1 MLKDA
6 EKTAT
11 SIDTLVVF
19 ESLKHGEVL
28 TCLKT
33 LLKEKSQERK
43 VERYAEFV
51 SALYKSGYDF
61 SEYLLNA
68 AVKDEN
74 IYTLL
79 RAKSE
84 EIPPV
89 LSACV
94 KGELTVLQML
104 SDINCRDLVTFI
116 GFNGY
121 LPPFLSEKIDFAAE
135 YERRM
140 QKIKFTGYGIY
151 ADNVMFRLQGGEIV
165 PVASPDKRGIDRLVR
180 YEGERQRLIDN
191 TVNLIE
197 NRHAANVLLYGD
209 AGTGKSS
216 TVKAVVNML
225 SDKGLRLI
233 EIRKNELDK
242 LGGVLERIR
251 DNPLKFIIFIDDL
264 SFNAPDDNFGILKS
278 VLEGSTSVKAD
289 NTVIYATSNRR
300 HLVKENF
307 SDRDGGEVHRND
319 SMQELNSLSARFGL
333 TILFARPSKA
343 IYLEIV
349 SELCKMRGISFNEE
363 LERQAD
369 AFSLQ
374 KGGYTPRAAE
384 QFVNQLNI
392 INTREEENADA

>member
-1 MLKDA
+1 
-6 EKTAT
+6 
-11 SIDTLVVF
+11 
-19 ESLKHGEVL
+19 
-28 TCLKT
+28 
-33 LLKEKSQERK
+33 
-43 VERYAEFV
+43 
-51 SALYKSGYDF
+51 
-61 SEYLLNA
+61 
-68 AVKDEN
+68 
-74 IYTLL
+74 
-79 RAKSE
+79 
-84 EIPPV
+84 
-89 LSACV
+89 
-94 KGELTVLQML
+94 
-104 SDINCRDLVTFI
+104 
-116 GFNGY
+116 
-121 LPPFLSEKIDFAAE
+121 
-135 YERRM
+135 
-140 QKIKFTGYGIY
+140 
-151 ADNVMFRLQGGEIV
+151 
-165 PVASPDKRGIDRLVR
+165 
-180 YEGERQRLIDN
+180 
-191 TVNLIE
+191 
-197 NRHAANVLLYGD
+197 
-209 AGTGKSS
+209 
-216 TVKAVVNML
+216 ML